1 MNKNVEGNSS
11 YFLELDNLK
20 LIRTIVLEETG
31 NIGILLAEE
40 ELKLVPSCS
49 VIRVYLINLDG
60 GQYEIVK
67 ELNAYYFKSD
77 AEALEFTTR
86 FEKFSAI
93 DMILFLNNEKT
104 LVTY

>member
-1 MNKNVEGNSS
+1 MSKNIEKNSP

-20 LIRTIVLEETG
+20 LIRTIGLEENG
-31 NIGILLAEE
+31 NLGILLAEE

-67 ELNAYYFKSD
+67 ELNAYYFKSNT
-77 AEALEFTTR
+77 EALEFSTR

-93 DMILFLNNEKT
+93 DMILFLNNEET